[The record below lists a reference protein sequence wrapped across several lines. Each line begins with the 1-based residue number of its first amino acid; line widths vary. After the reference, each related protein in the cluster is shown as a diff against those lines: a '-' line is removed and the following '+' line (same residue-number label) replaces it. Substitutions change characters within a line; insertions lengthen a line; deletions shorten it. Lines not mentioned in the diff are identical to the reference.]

1 MSEPLPAGSPHPWHM
16 VGAAGNTAWHSPV
29 DHRAPVLTMGD
40 RARNWRWQWT
50 GHNVHSRATS
60 YKRTSHLSEW
70 ASGQGE
76 PSSAFR
82 LLWSSRVSFFGLP
95 FPHVQNGILPPNQ
108 ETVTINELINEST
121 YAVLDSAMTEPNPEE
136 GVERLEYKGYP
147 TALSL
152 PGHRRLGWERC
163 EERLGKL

>member
-1 MSEPLPAGSPHPWHM
+1 M
-16 VGAAGNTAWHSPV
+16 
-29 DHRAPVLTMGD
+29 RD

-50 GHNVHSRATS
+50 GYNVHSRATS

-70 ASGQGE
+70 DSTQGE

-82 LLWSSRVSFFGLP
+82 LLWSSRMFFWASVSPCTKWQYFL
-95 FPHVQNGILPPNQ
+95 QIKKL
-108 ETVTINELINEST
+108 TINELINEST
-121 YAVLDSAMTEPNPEE
+121 YAVLDSAMSEPNPEE
-136 GVERLEYKGYP
+136 GVGKLEYKGYP

-152 PGHRRLGWERC
+152 SGHKRLGWERC